1 MVGTEHI
8 YASNILWSDHVAF
21 RNNAHIYI
29 CMQKLMK
36 TGYEFERVKE
46 MVYGKIW
53 REEREE
59 KNHTIIIS
67 KYKINH

>member
-1 MVGTEHI
+1 MQATFFGLIMLHLGIMHT
-8 YASNILWSDHVAF
+8 
-21 RNNAHIYI
+21 YI

>member
-1 MVGTEHI
+1 MLHLGIMHT
-8 YASNILWSDHVAF
+8 
-21 RNNAHIYI
+21 YI

-46 MVYGKIW
+46 MVNGKIW
-53 REEREE
+53 REERKE
-59 KNHTIIIS
+59 KNHAIIIS